1 MSNKG
6 RLYLVGTPIGNL
18 GDITLR
24 ALEILKEAE
33 VVLCEDTRRAQ
44 KLFHRYSIE
53 TPRVSFHDF
62 NKEQKTS
69 AVLKKIKEGAVYA
82 LISDAG
88 TPGISDP
95 GFYLARE
102 ALRCDLDVIS
112 IPGPSAF
119 LTALVASGL
128 ATDRFTFEGF
138 LPRRNSKRKQRL
150 EALREDSKTII
161 FYESPHRIEKL
172 LRDILEII
180 GDRDLCLAR
189 ELTKLHEE
197 LLRCKTSEL
206 LKRIECNQVRLKGE
220 MVLLLEGSRGL

>member
-1 MSNKG
+1 MPNKG

-24 ALEILKEAE
+24 ALETLKEVE
-33 VVLCEDTRRAQ
+33 IVLCEDTRRAQ
-44 KLFHRYSIE
+44 KLFHRYDVD

-62 NKEQKTS
+62 NKEQKTPII
-69 AVLKKIKEGAVYA
+69 LKKIAEGTTYA

-95 GFYLARE
+95 GFYLVKE
-102 ALRCDLDVIS
+102 ALKCNLEVIS

-119 LTALVASGL
+119 LTALVSSGL

-138 LPRRNSKRKQRL
+138 LPRKSGKRKQRL
-150 EALREDSKTII
+150 EALRDNPRTVV
-161 FYESPHRIEKL
+161 FYESPHRVEKL
-172 LRDILEII
+172 LRDILDII
-180 GDRDLCLAR
+180 GDRDICLAR
-189 ELTKLHEE
+189 ELTKIHEE

-206 LKRIECNQVRLKGE
+206 LKRIDCNQVCLKGE
-220 MVLLLEGSRGL
+220 MVVLLNGNRDL

>member
-1 MSNKG
+1 M
-6 RLYLVGTPIGNL
+6 VGTPIGNL

-24 ALEILKEAE
+24 ALEILKEVE

-44 KLFHRYSIE
+44 KLFHRYSID

-62 NKEQKTS
+62 NKEQKTP
-69 AVLKKIKEGAVYA
+69 AVLKKIEEGATYA

-95 GFYLARE
+95 GFYLVKE
-102 ALRCDLDVIS
+102 ALKCSIDIVP

-138 LPRRNSKRKQRL
+138 LPRKSGKRKQRL
-150 EALREDSKTII
+150 EALREDSRTII

-172 LRDILEII
+172 LRDVLAVM

-189 ELTKLHEE
+189 ELTKIYEE

-206 LKRIECNQVRLKGE
+206 LKRIECNQVKLKGE
-220 MVLLLEGSRGL
+220 MVVLLNGNRGL